1 MKTVTKTVFKVG
13 DFVSWAQAKN
23 LDLQPIFQRRPV
35 WKAGAK
41 SYLIDT
47 VIRGL
52 PIPIVFLRD
61 RLALQSIIT
70 TREVVDGQQRLRTI
84 LSFIDPGLVQD
95 YSVEQD
101 EFKLSKLHN
110 EEFGGLSFSKLP
122 PDTQRAIVGYE
133 IPVHIFSADTEDRDI
148 LQIFARLNATGVKL
162 NDQEL
167 RNAGYFGAFKALTYN
182 IGYENLNRWQEW
194 GIFKLSDISRM
205 NEVEEVADMIVSMH
219 QGVHGRNKRLLDDY
233 YEKYDNAY
241 PERAAVQKRF
251 EVVMSS
257 IEDALGDTIGQ
268 SEFSRRALFN
278 DLFVA
283 TYELMYGLASP
294 LTVSTKATKLPAGY
308 AKKILGLSTLLR
320 EGELPEEVDRSLRGA
335 TSDKGSRLK
344 RVNFILGSFGYEL
357 QEG

>member
-13 DFVSWAQAKN
+13 DFVSWAQAGN

-84 LSFIDPGLVQD
+84 LSFINSSLVQD

-110 EEFGGLSFSKLP
+110 EEFGGMSFSELP

-182 IGYENLNRWQEW
+182 IGYENLNRWQDW

-205 NEVEEVADMIVSMH
+205 NEVEEVADLIVSMH
-219 QGVHGRNKRLLDDY
+219 QGVHGRNKKLLDEY
-233 YEKYDNAY
+233 YETYDDAY

-257 IEDALGDTIGQ
+257 IEDVLGGAIGT

-283 TYELMYGLASP
+283 TYELMYGLGSP

-308 AKKILGLSTLLR
+308 AKKILGLSKLLS

-344 RVNFILGSFGYEL
+344 RVNFILGPFGYEL
-357 QEG
+357 QES